1 MAFNSAASLV
11 LGPLLVSQDSARSS
25 TMAFIDSVEGRGFT
39 MSMNSGP
46 KRVSALMW
54 IVEF

>member
-11 LGPLLVSQDSARSS
+11 LEPPRVSRASARSS
-25 TMAFIDSVEGRGFT
+25 TMAFIDSVEGRRFT
-39 MSMNSGP
+39 KSMSSGP